1 MGIVAGTGEY
11 ADGFGVPR
19 PAAMVEYAPTCV
31 WPSSRVR
38 RIAVLT
44 FTAPHPQLRSAVSRL
59 VGPDRWVRWVRRGI
73 TDDDA
78 DQAESRLAFDELA
91 PWWEWADVV
100 IADADHR
107 SIAECVANGRVPVV
121 GLPSARFSADARRSL
136 DLVQPWSARG
146 LALHLSLGRP
156 SVGLLESAA
165 GMRTRR
171 RPAQRLDCRSA

>member
-1 MGIVAGTGEY
+1 MGNVHPGELPRRP
-11 ADGFGVPR
+11 GVPR

-31 WPSSRVR
+31 WPSSPVR
-38 RIAVLT
+38 RIAVVT
-44 FTAPHPQLRSAVSRL
+44 FSAPQPQLQSAVGRL
-59 VGPDRWVRWVRRGI
+59 VGPDRWVRWVRRGVS
-73 TDDDA
+73 TDA
-78 DQAESRLAFDELA
+78 EQAESRRAFDELA

-121 GLPSARFSADARRSL
+121 GLPTARFSADARRSL

-146 LALHLSLGRP
+146 LALHLSLGHP
-156 SVGLLESAA
+156 SVGLLQSAA

-171 RPAQRLDCRSA
+171 RPAQQLDCRSA

>member
-1 MGIVAGTGEY
+1 MGIVVNPGDPERALGL
-11 ADGFGVPR
+11 PR
-19 PAAMVEYAPTCV
+19 PAAMIDYAPTCV
-31 WPSSRVR
+31 WPSRPVR
-38 RIAVLT
+38 RIAVVT
-44 FTAPHPQLRSAVSRL
+44 FSAPHPRLQSAVGRL
-59 VGPDRWVRWVRRGI
+59 VGPDRWVRWVLRGVAV
-73 TDDDA
+73 DA
-78 DQAESRLAFDELA
+78 DEAESRQAFDELA

-107 SIAECVANGRVPVV
+107 SIAECVANGWVPVV

-136 DLVQPWSARG
+136 DLVRPWSSRG

-171 RPAQRLDCRSA
+171 RPVQQLDRRPA